1 MKKFFKEFGTFI
13 SKGNALDLAVG
24 IIIGTA
30 FNKIISSL
38 VKDIFMPIIGLICRA
53 DVSHWIW
60 AMRGTA
66 TWDVTAGA
74 YVLSEN
80 AVVLYY
86 GSFIQSVLDFLI
98 VALAVFIAVKIVNG
112 FRTKMEAAKTLLAEK
127 LSKESEAKE

>member
-38 VKDIFMPIIGLICRA
+38 VKDIFMPIIGLIFRA
-53 DVSHWIW
+53 DVSHWLW

-66 TWDVTAGA
+66 SWDGTSGA
-74 YVLSEN
+74 YILSED
-80 AVVLYY
+80 AIVLYY
-86 GSFIQSVLDFLI
+86 GNFIQTVLDFLI
-98 VALAVFIAVKIVNG
+98 VALAVFLAVKIVSG
-112 FRTKMEAAKTLLAEK
+112 IRAKLDAAKKLLAEK
-127 LSKESEAKE
+127 LNAEKDTQE

>member
-38 VKDIFMPIIGLICRA
+38 VKDIIMPLIGLIFRA

-60 AMRGTA
+60 AMRGSA
-66 TWDVTAGA
+66 TWDDVAGA
-74 YVLSEN
+74 YVLSED
-80 AVVLYY
+80 AVVMYY
-86 GSFIQSVLDFLI
+86 GNFIQTVLDFLI
-98 VALAVFIAVKIVNG
+98 IALAIFVALKIVNG
-112 FRTKMEAAKTLLAEK
+112 MRTKLDAAKKVIAEK
-127 LSKESEAKE
+127 IVEKKPAAN